1 MSGPPSLFRQA
12 ALDQLSSPDELD
24 RALRVTSPRAWLA
37 LTALASLVSM
47 ALVWSVVGAIPT
59 QVTGEGILLRAG
71 GVSQIVSTA
80 AGRLT
85 GFTVTAG
92 DLVTPGQLLGN
103 VAQPDLLVELE
114 NARAEL
120 TAARLVQAA
129 LAQFQAVDA
138 QQQTTLFQ
146 SQRDE
151 ATRTIAEAGEQARWL
166 AERLKVEETLLAQR
180 LLLEDKL
187 FETRRSALTEQARQ
201 ETARTKLKEITLAEG
216 TWRNRATQDMT
227 TARLKTE
234 EAERKVGGLAKRVQ
248 AASAIVSTTAGR
260 VVEVIVADGQLVAA
274 GESVLSFEPVTGPL
288 EALIYLP
295 AADGKKV
302 QPGMAVRLAPV
313 TVKPEEFG
321 YITGRVRTV
330 SSFPATAKGMKR
342 VLQND
347 GLVTTLSAKG
357 SPFEV
362 FVTLTPD
369 SATVSGYRWTS
380 GAGPAVGLFSG
391 TMATALVTQRT
402 QRPIELVLPFVR
414 SLFGL

>member
-1 MSGPPSLFRQA
+1 M
-12 ALDQLSSPDELD
+12 
-24 RALRVTSPRAWLA
+24 
-37 LTALASLVSM
+37 
-47 ALVWSVVGAIPT
+47 
-59 QVTGEGILLRAG
+59 
-71 GVSQIVSTA
+71 SQIVSTA

-92 DLVTPGQLLGN
+92 DLVTPGQVLGN

-120 TAARLVQAA
+120 TAARLVQGA
-129 LAQFQAVDA
+129 LAQFQIVDA

-151 ATRTIAEAGEQARWL
+151 ATRTIAEAGEQGRWL

-216 TWRNRATQDMT
+216 TWRNRATQELT

-234 EAERKVGGLAKRVQ
+234 EAERKVAGLVKRVR
-248 AASAIVSTTAGR
+248 AASAVVSTTASR

-274 GESVLSFEPVTGPL
+274 GESVLSLEPVTGPL
-288 EALIYLP
+288 EALVFLA

-391 TMATALVTQRT
+391 TMATALVTERT

-414 SLFGL
+414 SLFGI

>member
-1 MSGPPSLFRQA
+1 MSASPSLFRKA

-37 LTALASLVSM
+37 LAALAAIVVM
-47 ALVWSVVGAIPT
+47 ALFWSVVGEIPT
-59 QVTGEGILLRAG
+59 QVAGEGILLRTG
-71 GVSQIVSTA
+71 GVSQIVSVSG
-80 AGRLT
+80 GRLT

-92 DLVTPGQLLGN
+92 DLVRRGQVLGN

-120 TAARLVQAA
+120 TAARLQQAA
-129 LAQFQAVDA
+129 LAQFQAVDVE
-138 QQQTTLFQ
+138 QQTTLFR
-146 SQRDE
+146 SQREE
-151 ATRTIAEAGEQARWL
+151 ATRTIAEAGEQARWY
-166 AERLKVEETLLAQR
+166 AERVKAEETLLAQR

-187 FETRRSALTEQARQ
+187 FDTRRAALTEQARQ
-201 ETARTKLKEITLAEG
+201 ETARTKLKEIALAEG
-216 TWRNRATQDMT
+216 TWQNRAAQEMT
-227 TARLKTE
+227 TARLTTE
-234 EAERKVGGLAKRVQ
+234 KAERTVAGLVQRVR
-248 AASAIVSTTAGR
+248 AASAVVSPADGR
-260 VVEVIVADGQLVAA
+260 VVEVIVADGQLVTA
-274 GESVLSFEPVTGPL
+274 GESVLSLEPVAGPL

-302 QPGMAVRLAPV
+302 LPGMMVRLAPV

-330 SSFPATAKGMKR
+330 SSFPATTKGMKR

-357 SPFEV
+357 TPFEV

-369 SATVSGYRWTS
+369 TATVSGYRWTS
-380 GAGPAVGLFSG
+380 GEGPAVGLFSG
-391 TMATALVTQRT
+391 TMATALITERT